1 MALKYELEQWGA
13 AVQAYDSQDFDKA
26 LDTFETIAESAKFH
40 FNMGLIYATLGE
52 HEEACRSYKKA
63 VKLDQFFAVAYFQKG
78 VSHFLLGEFEKAL
91 ANFNDSLLYLRK
103 NVLIDYEQLGLKF
116 RLYSCE
122 ILFNRGLCYLYL
134 GQTDQGMGDFTSAAK
149 EKQTEEHEVIDEA
162 ITVQGQGFTV
172 FSIPVGVIYRPPEG
186 KLKNVKTKDY
196 LGKAKLVA
204 AVDPEDAF
212 TGFTGA
218 QQQKKQGL
226 NTTTPITKANTE
238 GAVIQ
243 INNGTNSRPTS
254 PTEKP
259 QRPKSLS
266 SSPRNPPFPMRAS
279 RNPSIARRRPPQNEG
294 TPIYVDDD
302 KTSNGGGQFPD
313 RRLPASEVLHKCL
326 LKMGSLQQSRSNTLD
341 SSRGSPKLPS
351 NGPSRMSSVR
361 DSNRGPLRDGPMRS
375 NSLRE
380 SSRSNSIRNG
390 PPRMNSIR
398 GGRSTA
404 RAMPQRSNTQ
414 GRTQFLQQQ
423 MSKMSV
429 SDDDQGYNDYYQ
441 DVDQYANNNITSPP
455 PSNEDYQV
463 NRPTSRSPSLR
474 GRGGRGSFKP
484 SPLSMQGGLLA
495 SPTADKE
502 TQFEMLPPPQKNSLP
517 QSPYPSSP
525 VNEILKEPTK
535 IKIKCYHKDTR
546 VVLVSASII
555 YSELIKR
562 IQEKFTIEASLQLK
576 YKDEDGS
583 MVTMIDQEDFE
594 MAISMIPRTSS
605 DIGRM
610 EIWIETE

>member
-26 LDTFETIAESAKFH
+26 LDTFETIADSAKFH

-103 NVLIDYEQLGLKF
+103 NMLIDYEQLGLKF

-243 INNGTNSRPTS
+243 MNNGSNSRPAS
-254 PTEKP
+254 PTEKAP
-259 QRPKSLS
+259 RPRSLS
-266 SSPRNPPFPMRAS
+266 TSPRAPPFPMRAS
-279 RNPSIARRRPPQNEG
+279 RTPSMARRRPPQKEG
-294 TPIYVDDD
+294 TSTYIEEDNI
-302 KTSNGGGQFPD
+302 SNGSGIFPD
-313 RRLPASEVLHKCL
+313 RRLPASEGMMRSTSLAPDSTGF
-326 LKMGSLQQSRSNTLD
+326 LKWDYKQQSRSKTLD
-341 SSRGSPKLPS
+341 NSRGSLKLPS
-351 NGPSRMSSVR
+351 NGPSRMTSLR
-361 DSNRGPLRDGPMRS
+361 DPNRGPLRDGPMRS

-390 PPRMNSIR
+390 PPRVNSIR
-398 GGRSTA
+398 GRPTGRQI
-404 RAMPQRSNTQ
+404 PQRSNTQ

-441 DVDQYANNNITSPP
+441 DVDQYVNNNITSPP
-455 PSNEDYQV
+455 EDYSQV
-463 NRPTSRSPSLR
+463 YDFMM
-474 GRGGRGSFKP
+474 G
-484 SPLSMQGGLLA
+484 
-495 SPTADKE
+495 
-502 TQFEMLPPPQKNSLP
+502 
-517 QSPYPSSP
+517 
-525 VNEILKEPTK
+525 
-535 IKIKCYHKDTR
+535 
-546 VVLVSASII
+546 SII
-555 YSELIKR
+555 IIIAIILVNL
-562 IQEKFTIEASLQLK
+562 THK
-576 YKDEDGS
+576 YE
-583 MVTMIDQEDFE
+583 MVFI
-594 MAISMIPRTSS
+594 IV
-605 DIGRM
+605 IGRHLVLQVYVVVVRVHLEEVLSNHLLYLCKTVYWLLLQRTM
-610 EIWIETE
+610 EKSIMPV